1 MWIWMELG
9 VYIVPVYIG
18 VSEGDGSKSRY
29 GWKWEYIVPV

>member
-1 MWIWMELG
+1 MEVG

-29 GWKWEYIVPV
+29 GWKLEYI